1 MPSSQVWMHAPR
13 PGVDKVAYVKRRQV
27 NAAAEAVV
35 AECKAGTNPA
45 GLPGFLDMLAGR
57 LRWGDSHIIE
67 ATRERASRL
76 RKLLGEYDR
85 ASGHA

>member
-1 MPSSQVWMHAPR
+1 VN
-13 PGVDKVAYVKRRQV
+13 RRQV

-35 AECKAGTNPA
+35 AECKLGTSPV
-45 GLPGFLDMLAGR
+45 GLPGFLDMLAGI
-57 LRWGDSHIIE
+57 LRWEDSHIIQ
-67 ATRERASRL
+67 ATMERATRL